1 MIKQVVTIVNP
12 TGIHA
17 RPAAHIAKLA
27 AQFDAAI
34 KLAYKGKEID
44 AKSIIGV
51 MSLAAQAGEELLVS
65 AEGNQAE
72 AAVNALANLLSK
84 PFTE

>member
-1 MIKQVVTIVNP
+1 MQSLLLAQQWLAQ
-12 TGIHA
+12 TGGTYSQA
-17 RPAAHIAKLA
+17 GSP
-27 AQFDAAI
+27 FDAAI

>member
-1 MIKQVVTIVNP
+1 MIKQVVAIAHP

-27 AQFDAAI
+27 GQFDATI
-34 KLAYKGKEID
+34 KLAHKSKEID
-44 AKSIIGV
+44 AKSIVGV
-51 MSLAAQAGEELLVS
+51 MSLAAQANDEVVVS

-72 AAVNALANLLSK
+72 AAVQALVEMLSK
-84 PFTE
+84 PFAE